1 MNTQSYVD
9 KIEFYRYNERM
20 NKNSSV
26 KAALK
31 QTLKQ
36 VVRLH
41 IIIYKEIRWNAFLH
55 YKI

>member
-1 MNTQSYVD
+1 MNIQSYVD
-9 KIEFYRYNERM
+9 KIEIYRYNKHM
-20 NKNSSV
+20 NKHSSV
-26 KAALK
+26 ITVLK

-41 IIIYKEIRWNAFLH
+41 IIIHKEIRWNAFLH

>member
-9 KIEFYRYNERM
+9 KIEFYRYNKNM
-20 NKNSSV
+20 NKHSSV
-26 KAALK
+26 KAVLK

-41 IIIYKEIRWNAFLH
+41 IRIYKEIRWNAFLN

>member
-1 MNTQSYVD
+1 MNAQSYVD
-9 KIEFYRYNERM
+9 KIENYRYNKHM
-20 NKNSSV
+20 NKHSSF
-26 KAALK
+26 KAVLK

-41 IIIYKEIRWNAFLH
+41 IIIYKEIRWNAFLN

>member
-9 KIEFYRYNERM
+9 KIENYRYNKHI
-20 NKNSSV
+20 NKCSSV
-26 KAALK
+26 KTVLK

-41 IIIYKEIRWNAFLH
+41 IIIHKEIRWNAFLN

>member
-1 MNTQSYVD
+1 MNTKSYVD
-9 KIEFYRYNERM
+9 KIEFYRYNKHV
-20 NKNSSV
+20 NKHSSV
-26 KAALK
+26 KAVLK

-41 IIIYKEIRWNAFLH
+41 IRIYKEIRWNAFLH

>member
-1 MNTQSYVD
+1 MNIESYVD
-9 KIEFYRYNERM
+9 KIENYRYNKHM
-20 NKNSSV
+20 NKQSSV
-26 KAALK
+26 KAVLK

-41 IIIYKEIRWNAFLH
+41 IIIYKEILWNAFLH

>member
-9 KIEFYRYNERM
+9 KIEFYRYNKHM
-20 NKNSSV
+20 NKHSSV
-26 KAALK
+26 KAVLK

-36 VVRLH
+36 VVGLH
-41 IIIYKEIRWNAFLH
+41 IIIHKEIRWNAFLN